1 MNIPTPKKRKPFNIE
16 ILKNSD
22 LSFSNSDLNSC
33 KLICNIN
40 DNWIHSH
47 FNEISQEKSIPESE
61 ESDLSQIF
69 AQLEEYD
76 QIIQDLTNQNK
87 DLCNLDFKNM
97 NLTEIEAEISK
108 TNDLI
113 REKEL
118 DLENFQ
124 ISKEEYQNKLD
135 QGYEKVNDFKKRTI
149 AFYNEICAWSNPL
162 LNEKFGENEKN
173 PEIDVFNT
181 VQMESTIKEY
191 TSHLQD
197 LKHHKI

>member
-108 TNDLI
+108 TNELI

-135 QGYEKVNDFKKRTI
+135 QGYEKV
-149 AFYNEICAWSNPL
+149 
-162 LNEKFGENEKN
+162 
-173 PEIDVFNT
+173 
-181 VQMESTIKEY
+181 KEL
-191 TSHLQD
+191 SHFIMRYV
-197 LKHHKI
+197 HGAIHY